1 MQMVIQVL
9 MGMCGA
15 VGFSVLFNV
24 RGRKLIAAGLGAA
37 LSWSVYL
44 VLFSVHGDKILALLG
59 ASLTVAVLAEVLA
72 RVMKAPVI
80 ILMVPMLIPLIP
92 GSDLYHMTTNLV
104 LGNAPEFAEYLDLV
118 IREAGV
124 IAFAIILVT
133 CAVQVIM
140 KVYRHFAVKKEKL

>member
-59 ASLTVAVLAEVLA
+59 ASLTVAVLA
-72 RVMKAPVI
+72 
-80 ILMVPMLIPLIP
+80 
-92 GSDLYHMTTNLV
+92 
-104 LGNAPEFAEYLDLV
+104 
-118 IREAGV
+118 
-124 IAFAIILVT
+124 
-133 CAVQVIM
+133 
-140 KVYRHFAVKKEKL
+140 